1 VCLLPA
7 ALAAQVQ
14 PRADQQ
20 TGRALWPTQSIS
32 SSSRRG
38 CNSLMGGYLGYHSA
52 GKPLASASP
61 RKRLTRTKPARRKA
75 SPSSPA
81 WHLLCPRARNWPWR
95 VARDSPSAW
104 TSRGMLA
111 SRRARRS
118 WSGVSL
124 SLASFAS
131 AAARSS
137 RRAYA
142 LTRWACDRAC
152 GVGCWP
158 APARSKTRLARPRRE
173 LQRRDHPRCEAAR
186 APLLK
191 RRRLPHVH

>member
-1 VCLLPA
+1 V
-7 ALAAQVQ
+7 LAA
-14 PRADQQ
+14 
-20 TGRALWPTQSIS
+20 GRVSGAGSAAGRSTNRPSLMANPGST
-32 SSSRRG
+32 
-38 CNSLMGGYLGYHSA
+38 LMGGYLGYHSA